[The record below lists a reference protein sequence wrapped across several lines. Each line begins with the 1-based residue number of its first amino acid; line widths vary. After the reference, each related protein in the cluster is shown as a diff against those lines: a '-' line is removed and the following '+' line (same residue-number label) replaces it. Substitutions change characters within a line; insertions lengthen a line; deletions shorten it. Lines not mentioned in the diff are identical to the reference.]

1 MTQNLNFPAV
11 ANNDEII
18 EATITKKSDGSLVDL
33 TTAYIKVSLYAPNS
47 STVILSYD
55 TTGGGVVIDNQTT
68 NKGKFQF
75 TLVAADTKNFAA
87 GDYKWDA
94 VTVIAGRALSLKNN
108 DPKLTSGT
116 ISLTTEVAV
125 QP

>member
-87 GDYKWDA
+87 GDYKWM
-94 VTVIAGRALSLKNN
+94 R
-108 DPKLTSGT
+108 
-116 ISLTTEVAV
+116 
-125 QP
+125 